1 MRVALVIE
9 RFEADG
15 GGVENVAWQVA
26 EGLRAAGDEVHVVA
40 RRARGASGVQLHTVS
55 VPDAWQPLRVL
66 AFSRAAARAAPRGR
80 FDVVHSFS
88 RTRHQD
94 VYRAGGGS
102 HADYLESQHG
112 APGHRLRRLS
122 PRHAMLLAME
132 KKVFADASQIVQCNS
147 NMVRD
152 ALMRRYGIEEQRL
165 VVIRNGVDLER
176 FHPRRR
182 EQARRRL
189 RGELGARDGPV
200 WLLAGSGWRRKGLA
214 TALRALARAE
224 PRDAELWVVGRDTPK
239 PWRHLAAR
247 LGVNS
252 RVRFL
257 GVRRDLETLY
267 AACDALLLPT
277 RYDAF
282 ANVCLEAAAAGLP
295 IVTSRSNGAAEILEE
310 AGRVIENAEDAPA
323 FAEALGALAQAEL
336 RERLGE
342 AARHVAEAHGW
353 SHHVEALRRLYRS
366 LVA

>member
-9 RFEADG
+9 RFEAG
-15 GGVENVAWQVA
+15 EGGVENVAWQVA
-26 EGLRAAGDEVHVVA
+26 EGLRAAGEEVHVVA
-40 RRARGASGVQLHTVS
+40 RRARGDTGVRLHTVS

-112 APGHRLRRLS
+112 AAGRRLRRLS
-122 PRHAMLLAME
+122 PRHATLLAME
-132 KKVFADASQIVQCNS
+132 KRVFADASQIVQCNS

-152 ALMRRYGIEEQRL
+152 ALMHRYGIEKQRL

-182 EQARRRL
+182 EPARRRW
-189 RGELGARDGPV
+189 RGEFGVGDRLV

-224 PRDAELWVVGRDTPK
+224 PRDAELWVVGRDAPK
-239 PWRHLAAR
+239 PWRRLAAR
-247 LGVNS
+247 LGVTS
-252 RVRFL
+252 RIRFL

-295 IVTSRSNGAAEILEE
+295 VVTSRSNGAAEILEE
-310 AGRVIENAEDAPA
+310 AGRVIEAAEDVPA
-323 FAEALGALAQAEL
+323 FAEALEALAHAGL
-336 RERLGE
+336 RERLGQ
-342 AARHVAEAHGW
+342 AARRVAEAHGW
-353 SHHVEALRRLYRS
+353 SHHVEALRQLYRS
-366 LVA
+366 LVP